1 MHWIKFKKKKG
12 FANSTQN
19 LSLFLSCGNLKTLEN
34 LIFSDIFWKVK
45 STESI
50 VFIFKFLEETTKVF
64 TVFFRLRKNQFILY
78 FLFSD
83 DI

>member
-1 MHWIKFKKKKG
+1 MHWIDLKKIR

-19 LSLFLSCGNLKTLEN
+19 LSLFLSCGNLKTFEN
-34 LIFSDIFWKVK
+34 LIFSDIFIKVK

-64 TVFFRLRKNQFILY
+64 AVFFRLRKNQFILY
-78 FLFSD
+78 FLISD